1 MKQYDYISWSGGGMH
16 GLTYI
21 GVIKAMQDELG
32 GTRAYTD
39 YLARVKGFA
48 GTSIGAVVALTM
60 VLHMNADEV
69 EAVLNPYVCKPQR
82 IAPHLDINRFIAQYG
97 LDNGDAVRS
106 MVAELLQQVGLCKTT
121 TLGDLRRLLRCE
133 LSICTTN
140 LQTGLPRYLS
150 SETTPQLQVIEAVF
164 MSLCLPVVYAPAKF
178 EGGLYVD
185 GALTEN
191 VPLCYQDRANSL
203 YVVFEQNERKL
214 VIEQWSDYIEA
225 LVRLNAKQTIPHV
238 GELLTIYMP
247 QSLCE
252 MRIAPRDLP
261 YYVTRQL
268 ISMGYASFQRFIDPR
283 VADVLTGVLK
293 MAVVAFLTHLRY
305 QMRAVV
311 DGDDVPANGGDQCT

>member
-1 MKQYDYISWSGGGMH
+1 MKQYDYISWSGGGMY

-21 GVIKAMQDELG
+21 GVIKAMQDTLG

-82 IAPHLDINRFIAQYG
+82 IAPYLDINRFIAQYG

-121 TLGDLRRLLRCE
+121 TLSDLRRLLRCE
-133 LSICTTN
+133 LSI
-140 LQTGLPRYLS
+140 
-150 SETTPQLQVIEAVF
+150 F
-164 MSLCLPVVYAPAKF
+164 MSLCLPVVYAPARF

-185 GALTEN
+185 GALTDN
-191 VPLCYQDRANSL
+191 VPLCYQDRPNSL
-203 YVVFEQNERKL
+203 FVVFDDNERNL

-225 LVRLNAKQTIPHV
+225 LFRLNAKPAMPRI
-238 GELLTIYMP
+238 GEQLTIYMP
-247 QSLCE
+247 RSLCD

-268 ISMGYASFQRFIDPR
+268 ISMGYASFQRFVDPR
-283 VADVLTGVLK
+283 VVDMLTGVIK
-293 MAVVAFLTHLRY
+293 MVVVAFLTHLRY
-305 QMRAVV
+305 QMRVAV
-311 DGDDVPANGGDQCT
+311 DADDVPGNGGDQCT